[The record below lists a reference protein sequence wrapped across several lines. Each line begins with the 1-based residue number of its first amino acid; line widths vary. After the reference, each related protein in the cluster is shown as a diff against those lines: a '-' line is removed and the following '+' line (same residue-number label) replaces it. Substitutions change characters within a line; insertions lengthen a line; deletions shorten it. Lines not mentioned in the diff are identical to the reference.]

1 MFTERRDIEVQR
13 ERGIDMGMYRIHCA
27 SRERLRRK
35 GRWWGGGSL
44 VAWHERKLQG
54 GQKGRS
60 RAAT

>member
-1 MFTERRDIEVQR
+1 MD
-13 ERGIDMGMYRIHCA
+13 MYRVHCA
-27 SRERLRRK
+27 SRERK
-35 GRWWGGGSL
+35 MGGSL